1 MYPYQAALPVP
12 ASTSATQR
20 ECMNIPFTPHPDRL
34 RPDGCVSL
42 IGMAAA
48 GKTTIGKELSALI
61 GWGQLDADT
70 IIESTYGA
78 ILQTIACGLDKEKFL
93 DLEGDVISLINVK
106 RCIISTG
113 GSAVYREKA
122 MLHLRTL
129 GPIIY
134 IAVPLPIILKR
145 IARKPERGL
154 AINPGQTVEDLFN
167 ERARLYER
175 YADFTIGGGEEPAS
189 EYAGNIARWLGGEL

>member
-1 MYPYQAALPVP
+1 M
-12 ASTSATQR
+12 ST
-20 ECMNIPFTPHPDRL
+20 PFIPHPDKL
-34 RPDGCVSL
+34 APHGCVSL

-48 GKTTIGKELSALI
+48 GKTTIGRELSALT

-70 IIESTYGA
+70 IIESSYGA
-78 ILQTIACGLDKEKFL
+78 ILQTISTGLDKEAFL
-93 DLEGDVISLINVK
+93 DLEGDIISLINVK

-122 MLHLRTL
+122 MAHLRTL
-129 GPIIY
+129 GPIVY

-154 AINPGQTVEDLFN
+154 AIAPGQTVEDLYE
-167 ERARLYER
+167 ERVKLYEK
-175 YADFTIGGGEEPAS
+175 YANFTVEGGEEPAS
-189 EYAGNIARWLGGEL
+189 VYAESIREWMASKP